1 MRKIEEITELL
12 FGQGIAEAMIER
24 LLECSADFRED
35 HKRYTEALEQFREV
49 FGDGA
54 DIIHAAVL
62 RKCASDL
69 AFAGMLGFKMNID
82 HYVNPMSPNC
92 TWAQVD
98 YNDYLREDI
107 ARSLPEHQEAETVL
121 EDFRRKLPVDMQQ
134 YYSAVAEYE
143 SHLVTFGPKLAH
155 YYGFLAGNEI
165 LWRWIPGY
173 CPDPMLTLRYTEM
186 VERIFEI

>member
-1 MRKIEEITELL
+1 MRKNEEITELL

-24 LLECSADFRED
+24 LLECSADFQED

-107 ARSLPEHQEAETVL
+107 ARSLPEHQEAEAVL
-121 EDFRRKLPVDMQQ
+121 EAFRRKLPAEMQQ
-134 YYSAVAEYE
+134 HYSAVAEYE
-143 SHLVTFGPKLAH
+143 SHLVTVGPKLAH

-173 CPDPMLTLRYTEM
+173 CPDPMLTVKYTEM